1 MQGEAPR
8 LTSAASE
15 KLRLDEILDEID
27 SLPMTALTQPAAAPA
42 SYPELVWTRLIAAP
56 RDKLFKA
63 WTQPE
68 LLMQGSATFRR
79 DA

>member
-1 MQGEAPR
+1 
-8 LTSAASE
+8 
-15 KLRLDEILDEID
+15 
-27 SLPMTALTQPAAAPA
+27 MTALTQPAAAPA